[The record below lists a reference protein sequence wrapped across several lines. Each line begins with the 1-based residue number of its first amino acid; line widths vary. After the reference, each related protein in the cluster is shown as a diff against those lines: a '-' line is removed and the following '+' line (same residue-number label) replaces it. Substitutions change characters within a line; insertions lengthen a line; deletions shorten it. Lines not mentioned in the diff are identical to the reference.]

1 MCEHRGNEP
10 GDPAPIWHAHGPH
23 CVHGGQGGTV
33 ETIYIGSGEVF
44 FSSTYLDIEISIMC
58 QGLK

>member
-44 FSSTYLDIEISIMC
+44 FFHLPI
-58 QGLK
+58 